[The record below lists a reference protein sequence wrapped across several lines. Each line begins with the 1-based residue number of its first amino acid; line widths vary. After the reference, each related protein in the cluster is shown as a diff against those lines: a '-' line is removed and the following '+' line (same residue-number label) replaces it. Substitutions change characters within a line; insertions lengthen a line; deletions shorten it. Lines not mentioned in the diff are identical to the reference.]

1 MGLFKF
7 VVMLIT
13 FFKEVGHSAS
23 QRTMRKKNL
32 KKSKKQKHEKKK
44 RLFIIK
50 YAFLFLLM
58 HGSI

>member
-32 KKSKKQKHEKKK
+32 KKSKKQKHEKKNA
-44 RLFIIK
+44 
-50 YAFLFLLM
+50 YLLLNM
-58 HGSI
+58 LSFFS